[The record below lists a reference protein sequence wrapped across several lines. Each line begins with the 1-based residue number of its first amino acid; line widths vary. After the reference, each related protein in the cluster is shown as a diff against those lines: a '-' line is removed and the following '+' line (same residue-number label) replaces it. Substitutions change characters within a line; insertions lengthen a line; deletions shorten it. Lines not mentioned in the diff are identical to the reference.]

1 DRFSELL
8 AGPGVLDGER
18 ERSLG
23 DSHSKRRN
31 QRPLEVEPAHHY
43 SLALVLHPEQAFRR
57 DAAVVEDELGR
68 LAAPEAHLLE
78 LLRNAESRRV
88 CLDEERRD
96 SVHTA
101 GGIGLGVD
109 ERYVRNRP
117 VSDEEL
123 SPVQNVLVSI
133 APRRRAHRAERVG
146 ARTRLG

>member
-1 DRFSELL
+1 
-8 AGPGVLDGER
+8 
-18 ERSLG
+18 
-23 DSHSKRRN
+23 
-31 QRPLEVEPAHHY
+31 
-43 SLALVLHPEQAFRR
+43 AFRR

-146 ARTRLG
+146 ARTRLGEREAADPRAVAEPWDPSQPLLRTAVSQHV